1 MENEKKEIENMC
13 LTDFVEEYEK
23 IVSTRG
29 NSVVIKAEWN
39 KKGDFFQKL
48 TMYDNNYSPIK
59 TLGNTTLIK
68 AL

>member
-23 IVSTRG
+23 IVSTSG
-29 NSVVIKAEWN
+29 NSVVIKTEWN

-48 TMYDNNYSPIK
+48 RCTIITIPPSK
-59 TLGNTTLIK
+59 H
-68 AL
+68 